1 MGWECWNANQSGG
14 QRNNHQAG
22 IGCKNNSAVAPHLDG
37 FPHEAVAGLVRAG
50 EV

>member
-1 MGWECWNANQSGG
+1 MQIRVVVRETTSTLILLIKIA
-14 QRNNHQAG
+14 
-22 IGCKNNSAVAPHLDG
+22 IPHLDG

>member
-1 MGWECWNANQSGG
+1 MQIRVVVRETTI
-14 QRNNHQAG
+14 RLVL
-22 IGCKNNSAVAPHLDG
+22 AVKITLLLLCSSAPHLDG

>member
-1 MGWECWNANQSGG
+1 MYGLGVLECKSEWWSE
-14 QRNNHQAG
+14 RNNHQAG
-22 IGCKNNSAVAPHLDG
+22 IGGINSSPHLDG